1 MNSGI
6 YTITNKMN
14 GHRYVGSAVD
24 LGARF
29 SHHLHHLREGKHC
42 NGHLQNAWNKYGED
56 AFLFEIVEE
65 WEPEFLIS
73 MEQWWMNMLQ
83 PEYNIVPVAGS
94 SLGHKFSD
102 EAISKLSV
110 AAKRRSSSKEGY
122 SHLSAAGKRGGATSK
137 KNGSGIFGLTSEQ
150 HKENGKLGYKS
161 SLGKMTSEQRR
172 ERYANSLGKMTSEQH
187 KENGKKGVDKQKRLG
202 LGVFGRTSE
211 QQKELGRR
219 NRKLTQSQVYEIRH
233 LLALG
238 DMPQREIAE
247 HFPVGIG
254 VIGNINTGRTY
265 ADW

>member
-29 SHHLHHLREGKHC
+29 SHHLHHLREEKHC

-56 AFLFEIVEE
+56 AFLFEVVEE

-94 SLGHKFSD
+94 SLGRKFSD
-102 EAISKLSV
+102 ETISKLSAV
-110 AAKRRSSSKEGY
+110 AKRRSFSREGRA
-122 SHLSAAGKRGGATSK
+122 HLSAAGKRRGFLTK
-137 KNGSGIFGLTSEQ
+137 KYRTGIFGLTPEQ
-150 HKENGKLGYKS
+150 ITANAKKG
-161 SLGKMTSEQRR
+161 
-172 ERYANSLGKMTSEQH
+172 YANSIG
-187 KENGKKGVDKQKRLG
+187 
-202 LGVFGRTSE
+202 
-211 QQKELGRR
+211 
-219 NRKLTQSQVYEIRH
+219 KLTNKQRMEIGNKKLTKSQIHEIRH

-238 DMPQREIAE
+238 DMTQDEIAK
-247 HFPVGIG
+247 HYPVSQSAISRIG
-254 VIGNINTGRTY
+254 LGRNY

>member
-6 YTITNKMN
+6 YTITNKKN

-29 SHHLHHLREGKHC
+29 RHHLHHLREGKHC

-56 AFLFEIVEE
+56 AFLFEILEY

-73 MEQWWMNMLQ
+73 MEQWWMNMLC

-102 EAISKLSV
+102 EARSKLSV

-122 SHLSAAGKRGGATSK
+122 SHLSAAGKRRGFLTK
-137 KNGSGIFGLTSEQ
+137 KYRTGIFGLTPEQ
-150 HKENGKLGYKS
+150 ITSNAKKGYENSIGKL
-161 SLGKMTSEQRR
+161 TNEQRM
-172 ERYANSLGKMTSEQH
+172 EIG
-187 KENGKKGVDKQKRLG
+187 
-202 LGVFGRTSE
+202 
-211 QQKELGRR
+211 
-219 NRKLTQSQVYEIRH
+219 NRKLTQSQVHEIRH

-238 DMPQREIAE
+238 DMSQEEIAGYY
-247 HFPVGIG
+247 PVGQGQISRLKL
-254 VIGNINTGRTY
+254 GRTY